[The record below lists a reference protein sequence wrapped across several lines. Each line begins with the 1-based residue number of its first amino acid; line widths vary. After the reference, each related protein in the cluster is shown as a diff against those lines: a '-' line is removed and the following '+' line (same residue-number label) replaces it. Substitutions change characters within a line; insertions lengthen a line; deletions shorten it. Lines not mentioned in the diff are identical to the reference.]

1 MTVCEWCM
9 RLGVR
14 AGSETEAL
22 AIFEKWDL
30 DAAVIGRVTD
40 SGKIVVKEGGQVQ
53 AAIPVAPLAEGLRYE
68 RPFARPASLDAER
81 ALDAAQL
88 PQPSDLGAVL
98 LRLLASPNIASK
110 EW

>member
-40 SGKIVVKEGGQVQ
+40 TGKIVVKEGGRVQ
-53 AAIPVAPLAEGLRYE
+53 AEIPVAPLAEGLRYE
-68 RPFARPASLDAER
+68 RPFARPAAFDKER
-81 ALDAAQL
+81 ALDVAAL
-88 PQPSDLGAVL
+88 PAPADLGAAL
-98 LRLLASPNIASK
+98 LKLMASP
-110 EW
+110 